1 MNASVLAAV
10 GMALAFAL
18 TNGLHDSADAIAT
31 LVATRAARP
40 ATAVRLAAAGSV
52 VGPLVVGKAVA
63 DTIASIVTVPTHQLV
78 FVVGA
83 GLTGAVTWNIL
94 TWARGFPASSGHA
107 LLGGLV
113 GAAIAQ
119 GGVHR
124 VNWGGFRGVRP
135 DGVLGTMAVLALAPA
150 VGFAAGF
157 VVDRAAR
164 RAVRR
169 ATDRVRGP
177 VRALQWVMTGA
188 LAFSHGANDTQKTVG
203 AVTVI
208 LLAAREIHTASAP
221 GWVVLGCSVAFTA
234 GTALGGWPVVRTIGR
249 RIVRLRPID
258 SLASQTASTAVLLVA
273 SLVGAPVSTTQVV
286 ASSVVGVGA
295 GHRRWRHVHWPIVRT
310 MLLAWLVTVP
320 VAAAIAAVA
329 LFPWRWFA

>member
-1 MNASVLAAV
+1 MSAALV
-10 GMALAFAL
+10 VAFGMALAFAV

-40 ATAVRLAAAGSV
+40 AVAVRLAAAGSV
-52 VGPLVVGKAVA
+52 VGPLVLGKAVA
-63 DTIASIVTVPTHQLV
+63 DTVATIVTVPSRELI
-78 FVVGA
+78 FVLGA
-83 GLTGAVTWNIL
+83 GLTGAVAWNLL
-94 TWARGFPASSGHA
+94 TWSRGFPASSGHA

-124 VNWGGFRGVRP
+124 VHWGGFHGLRP
-135 DGVLGTMAVLALAPA
+135 DGVLGVMAVLALAPI

-157 VVDRAAR
+157 VTDRLGR

-169 ATDRVRGP
+169 ATTRVRGP

-188 LAFSHGANDTQKTVG
+188 LAFSHGANDTQKAVG

-208 LLAAREIHTASAP
+208 LLAGHEIDKLAAP
-221 GWVVLGCSVAFTA
+221 WWVTLACSVAFTA
-234 GTALGGWPVVRTIGR
+234 GTALGGWPVVRTIGQ

-258 SLASQTASTAVLLVA
+258 SLASQTASTAVLLAA
-273 SLVGAPVSTTQVV
+273 SFVGAPVSTTQVV

-295 GHRRWRHVHWPIVRT
+295 GHRRWRHVHWPMVRT

-320 VAAAIAAVA
+320 AAAAMAVVA
-329 LFPWRWFA
+329 LPPWRWLT

>member
-1 MNASVLAAV
+1 
-10 GMALAFAL
+10 
-18 TNGLHDSADAIAT
+18 
-31 LVATRAARP
+31 
-40 ATAVRLAAAGSV
+40 
-52 VGPLVVGKAVA
+52 VA
-63 DTIASIVTVPTHQLV
+63 DTIASIVTVPSRELI
-78 FVVGA
+78 FVLGA
-83 GLTGAVTWNIL
+83 GLTGAVVWNLL
-94 TWARGFPASSGHA
+94 TWSRGFPASSGHA
-107 LLGGLV
+107 LLGGLI

-124 VNWGGFRGVRP
+124 VHWGGFRGLRP
-135 DGVLGTMAVLALAPA
+135 DGVLGVMAVLALAPV

-157 VVDRAAR
+157 VADRAAR

-169 ATDRVRGP
+169 ATERVRGP

-188 LAFSHGANDTQKTVG
+188 LAFSHGANDTQKAVG

-208 LLAAREIHTASAP
+208 LLAGREIDKLAAP
-221 GWVVLGCSVAFTA
+221 WWVTIVCSVAFTA

-258 SLASQTASTAVLLVA
+258 SLASQTASTAVLLAA

-320 VAAAIAAVA
+320 ATAALAAVA
-329 LFPWRWFA
+329 LFPWRWFT

>member
-1 MNASVLAAV
+1 MNASLVAAF
-10 GMALAFAL
+10 GMALAFAM

-52 VGPLVVGKAVA
+52 IGPLVVGKAVA
-63 DTIASIVTVPTHQLV
+63 DTVASIVTVPTHQLI
-78 FVVGA
+78 FVLGA
-83 GLTGAVTWNIL
+83 GLTGAVAWSIL
-94 TWARGFPASSGHA
+94 TWTRGYPASSGHA

-113 GAAIAQ
+113 GAAVAQ
-119 GGVHR
+119 GGMHR
-124 VNWGGFRGVRP
+124 VNWGGFRGLRP
-135 DGVLGTMAVLALAPA
+135 DGVLGTMAVLALAPL

-157 VVDRAAR
+157 VADRLAR

-177 VRALQWVMTGA
+177 VRALQWLMTGA
-188 LAFSHGANDTQKTVG
+188 LAFTHGANDTQKAVG

-208 LLAAREIHTASAP
+208 LFAGREIHTRSAP
-221 GWVVLGCSVAFTA
+221 GWVVLACSVAFTA

-258 SLASQTASTAVLLVA
+258 SLASQTASTAVLLAA
-273 SLVGAPVSTTQVV
+273 SIVGAPVSTTQVV

-295 GHRRWRHVHWPIVRT
+295 GHGRWRHVHWPIVRT
-310 MLLAWLVTVP
+310 MLLAWLVTIP
-320 VAAAIAAVA
+320 VTAALAAVA